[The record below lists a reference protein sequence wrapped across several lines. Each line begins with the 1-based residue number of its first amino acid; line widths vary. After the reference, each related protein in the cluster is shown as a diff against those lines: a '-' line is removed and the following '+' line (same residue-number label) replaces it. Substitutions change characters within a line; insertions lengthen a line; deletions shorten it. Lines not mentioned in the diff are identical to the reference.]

1 MFDKLNLGLL
11 DLLTILL
18 PGGLLAGFLIFVG
31 WPEDLAFLTSLADSA
46 WAEGIVLFA
55 AAYVSGH
62 FIYLISSFLDGLIY
76 DKIKTIWWSNLS
88 LFNQALGIR
97 SVKINTVNRGDFN
110 TFKYSMA
117 YLLTHKPNLHSA
129 VERIMAESKFFRS
142 FCVVLFVGIIFSL
155 TKGNWITAVVCLV
168 LMIFSLIRYLSQ
180 RAKSIESAY
189 QYLVLLHED
198 KLTTFPP
205 QEDEL
210 KLYSGHKKSE
220 FWKKI
225 GLSVKQ
231 VFVRGS

>member
-18 PGGLLAGFLIFVG
+18 PGGLLIGFLIFVG
-31 WPEDLAFLTSLADSA
+31 WPEDLFVLNSLADSP
-46 WAEGIVLFA
+46 WMEGTIFFST
-55 AAYVSGH
+55 AYVSGH
-62 FIYLISSFLDGLIY
+62 FIYLVSSFLDGWIY

-97 SVKINTVNRGDFN
+97 SVKIQTVSRGDFN
-110 TFKYSMA
+110 TFKYAMA

-129 VERIMAESKFFRS
+129 VERTMAESKFFRS
-142 FCVVLFVGIIFSL
+142 FCVVLFVGIVFSL
-155 TKGNWITAVVCLV
+155 VKSNWVLGGICLG
-168 LMIFSLIRYLSQ
+168 LMLLSLIRYLTQ

-189 QYLVLLHED
+189 QYLILLHEGD
-198 KLTTFPP
+198 LGSFPP

-210 KLYSGHKKSE
+210 KLYTGQKKSD
-220 FWKKI
+220 FWKKVGSSI
-225 GLSVKQ
+225 KQ